1 MIENKQYED
10 TVFAGDL
17 KDVLVDADNNIP
29 IYVCINGEK
38 HPISLIIDNTPKLN
52 EIKLVV
58 YR

>member
-1 MIENKQYED
+1 MTENKQYED

-17 KDVLVDADNNIP
+17 KDVLVDADNDIP

-38 HPISLIIDNTPKLN
+38 HHISLIIENTPKLN